1 LDVLSIIIT
10 FILYLYGL
18 ISLYIAFLAKKRKE
32 KGAFINNLVNSLIL
46 IISITINITIN
57 SLNISNIG
65 FIIFPFDVFMI
76 IFLIFFLPL
85 FSLSVNREKR
95 KVRLN
100 EMLIEE
106 EKNSNLDD
114 VLPFKYE
121 IYRKLTHLVVLG
133 IAFFYFTLGFLVQNI
148 FAYILE
154 LFPEIV
160 SELFFSIYNIVAN
173 KMIFTQYLVVFL
185 VGISLIGLLTADFIR
200 ILKPNLYPLKPVNRI
215 LRKKERH
222 MRLGPQISMGIGC
235 FSIILMFGPFQP
247 IGPIII
253 CTSMTMSIF
262 GDMTAN
268 LVGRK
273 LGRRNIRKTKK
284 TYEGLIAGMG
294 IAYLSGFITLLFI
307 NQLYPINLFSLIILP
322 SIGTAIIGFID
333 YLDLDVDDN
342 LTYNFMLSTTL
353 FVISLFILGI

>member
-1 LDVLSIIIT
+1 
-10 FILYLYGL
+10 
-18 ISLYIAFLAKKRKE
+18 
-32 KGAFINNLVNSLIL
+32 
-46 IISITINITIN
+46 
-57 SLNISNIG
+57 
-65 FIIFPFDVFMI
+65 MI
-76 IFLIFFLPL
+76 IFLIFFLPH
-85 FSLSVNREKR
+85 FSISVNRERK
-95 KVRLN
+95 KVRLK
-100 EMLIEE
+100 EKHIEKE
-106 EKNSNLDD
+106 ENSNLTE

-121 IYRKLTHLVVLG
+121 VYRKLTHLVVLG

-148 FAYILE
+148 FTFILE

-160 SELFFSIYNIVAN
+160 SELFFSIYNIEAN

-185 VGISLIGLLTADFIR
+185 VGVSLMGLLTADFIR

-215 LRKKERH
+215 LREKERH
-222 MRLGPQISMGIGC
+222 MRLGPHISMGIGC

-273 LGRRNIRKTKK
+273 FGRRNIRKTKK
-284 TYEGLIAGMG
+284 TYEGLIAGMS
-294 IAYLSGFITLLFI
+294 IAYISGIITLIFI
-307 NQLYPINLFSLIILP
+307 NQLYPINLLSLMILP
-322 SIGTAIIGFID
+322 SIGTFMIGFID

-342 LTYNFMLSTTL
+342 LSYNFVLSTTL
-353 FVISLFILGI
+353 FVISLFIIGL